1 MKRAVNITVLLIA
14 AVAAVLL
21 AARLAGARM
30 HDASPGPLPRDAFDP
45 SLGTNVEVHLAQVAT
60 DGNWSVTSFTNDLG
74 MSCSAISVPGHGP
87 STECAD
93 PGSEFSDS
101 PVVVHSGF
109 AQVVGGSP
117 QTPRLQ
123 WVWGTVRPGS
133 PIDRLELT
141 LSDCTRE
148 PLALD
153 DDYFLYVFSPA
164 QVSAGLGAQTV
175 TALNASGGTLAT
187 ADARPS
193 STTALSSC

>member
-1 MKRAVNITVLLIA
+1 MKRTVNIIVVLVA

-30 HDASPGPLPRDAFDP
+30 HDASPAPLPRDAFDP
-45 SLGTNVEVHLAQVAT
+45 SLGTNVEVHLAEVAT
-60 DGNWSVTSFTNDLG
+60 DGDWSVTSFTNDLG

-109 AQVVGGSP
+109 AQVVGGTP

-123 WVWGTVRPGS
+123 WVWGTVRAGS
-133 PIDRLELT
+133 GIDRLELT
-141 LSDCTRE
+141 LTDCTHQ
-148 PLALD
+148 PLEFD
-153 DDYFLYVFSPA
+153 DGYFLYVFSPA
-164 QVSAGLGAQTV
+164 QVSAGVNAQTV
-175 TALNASGGTLAT
+175 TALDASGGAVAT

-193 STTALSSC
+193 PTSAIC